1 MPNTTAYSFGDVVLV
16 PFPFTDQ
23 TASKKRPAVVVSA
36 DAYHQRRPDV
46 IVMAV
51 TSQILRPAGA
61 LGEVLISDWQG
72 AGLPKASLI
81 KSVLATIEQRL
92 ILRKLGALPAT
103 MFRSFAQLC
112 DKSSASERTSRQ
124 GASAIWCHAGAH
136 RIANG
141 IATLRVQRVSSRFS
155 NRQVSS
161 LETASE
167 NALGWLIGSLTD
179 SPNLKQAVAF
189 DPTEMASLIF
199 TSWNQLCDWLKAVDG
214 MRRAA

>member
-36 DAYHQRRPDV
+36 DTYHQRRPDV

-81 KSVLATIEQRL
+81 KFSEHHHPWKAGGLRDICRL
-92 ILRKLGALPAT
+92 HE
-103 MFRSFAQLC
+103 F
-112 DKSSASERTSRQ
+112 
-124 GASAIWCHAGAH
+124 
-136 RIANG
+136 
-141 IATLRVQRVSSRFS
+141 
-155 NRQVSS
+155 
-161 LETASE
+161 
-167 NALGWLIGSLTD
+167 GSD
-179 SPNLKQAVAF
+179 AWDCAKV
-189 DPTEMASLIF
+189 
-199 TSWNQLCDWLKAVDG
+199 V
-214 MRRAA
+214 

>member
-81 KSVLATIEQRL
+81 KPVLATFEQRCQ
-92 ILRKLGALPAT
+92 
-103 MFRSFAQLC
+103 QLDVFVRREFFEEDGRC
-112 DKSSASERTSRQ
+112 VD
-124 GASAIWCHAGAH
+124 
-136 RIANG
+136 
-141 IATLRVQRVSSRFS
+141 L
-155 NRQVSS
+155 
-161 LETASE
+161 
-167 NALGWLIGSLTD
+167 D
-179 SPNLKQAVAF
+179 PVAYRP
-189 DPTEMASLIF
+189 D
-199 TSWNQLCDWLKAVDG
+199 Q
-214 MRRAA
+214 